1 MVRLTC
7 KDAKRNP
14 KKKKNIRCKVAKD
27 EDGNKLGAYFEFN
40 GDAQHFYD
48 DCAAGCSL
56 GIIDTNLSSMSNLFL
71 RSSARCQALWI
82 FFEN

>member
-1 MVRLTC
+1 LPFADLYKFKNEPVKTGKMIRLTC

-27 EDGNKLGAYFEFN
+27 ENGNKLGAYFELN
-40 GDAQHFYD
+40 GDAQQFYD

-56 GIIDTNLSSMSNLFL
+56 GIIYINF
-71 RSSARCQALWI
+71 
-82 FFEN
+82 